1 MSEAKSRKPN
11 PRKNADDAYEAFMS
25 MPDSEWHGLIMSVS
39 SGGVLEVEENKGF
52 ERAMKARSIGRQETA
67 MSPEQ
72 TTLIKPLVIHTK
84 ALIVAQTAGVTDL
97 KINGVDDKAGLEV
110 VYRKRLDLAK
120 IKSAI
125 EKEREAQKKYWLEGG
140 RAVDSEAKE
149 LQSILAPAL
158 EHLIAQE
165 TAIVNEKARLAKI
178 KEDEK
183 RDARVKRLTELGWTQ
198 ELEPYSDDYLRS
210 WTEADFELICARMV
224 TRVADKKLADEAR
237 AKQEAEAKAEADR
250 MRAERESLDK
260 QRKEQEA
267 EAARLQK
274 IQDDIARDKLNA
286 EMAERARVA
295 AEAKRVED
303 ARLAVERAAQLE
315 RAKAESAEK
324 ARVETEQRIARE
336 AKEKAER
343 EQAERDELARQEALK
358 PDRDKLLAVADALQ
372 AIPFPEVSQAMS
384 ESLVRIN
391 RVIVAAAREIRDIA
405 NEK

>member
-1 MSEAKSRKPN
+1 MSS
-11 PRKNADDAYEAFMS
+11 
-25 MPDSEWHGLIMSVS
+25 
-39 SGGVLEVEENKGF
+39 
-52 ERAMKARSIGRQETA
+52 
-67 MSPEQ
+67 EQ

-97 KINGVDDKAGLEV
+97 KINGIDDKAGLEV

-140 RAVDSEAKE
+140 RAVDAEAKE

-158 EHLIAQE
+158 EHLISQE
-165 TAIVNEKARLAKI
+165 TAIVNEKARIAKI

-210 WTEADFELICARMV
+210 WTESDFELICARIV

-237 AKQEAEAKAEADR
+237 AKQEAEAKAEAER
-250 MRAERESLDK
+250 MRAEREALDK

-274 IQDDIARDKLNA
+274 IQDDIAEKQKESQRTERLARLTASGWNDKDFPMVLTSDRDGVLVKSSEEAFSKLLEDIKERIAQRQRDKDA
-286 EMAERARVA
+286 A
-295 AEAKRVED
+295 AEE
-303 ARLAVERAAQLE
+303 
-315 RAKAESAEK
+315 

-336 AKEKAER
+336 AQEKAER

-358 PDRDKLLAVADALQ
+358 PDRDKLLAVADAVSSTQ
-372 AIPFPEVSQAMS
+372 FPEVSEAMS
-384 ESLVRIN
+384 DKVLQIN
-391 RVIVAAAREIRDIA
+391 RVLVAAAREIRDIINA
-405 NEK
+405 K